1 MSQADLENPGR
12 RTFLKTSGM
21 AAAAGLMT
29 AASAKRVLG
38 ANDRIRIAVIGL
50 RGRGWDHVKGYRT
63 IPGVEIAYFCDIDEN
78 GVLNPRVADAEKMGL
93 PKPQTYIDVR
103 KLLEDKNVD
112 AVSIATPNHW
122 HSLMGIWAAQAGKD
136 IYIEKPCSHNWW
148 EGRQLVKAVEK
159 YKVICEHGSQCR
171 SSAAILEAMDKMN
184 SGLLGDV
191 YMARGLCYKWRESIG
206 HAPQEPVPP
215 GVHYDLWTGP
225 APLKPF
231 TKNRFHYNWHWIW
244 DTGNGDLGN
253 QGIHEVDLA
262 RWGLGVT
269 LPTKVTAIGGHFLFD
284 DDQQTPNMLTVAYEF
299 KTADAKTKMMNFEV
313 RGWMTNHE
321 AGIGTPE
328 FSGGGVPAAGLAK
341 EASAEGQGVTWS
353 GIGHAFHH
361 WQFVLRQGGLSYDF
375 RLRFVPIVPRRD
387 NEPGPE
393 KQAPVGKRAFLEF
406 RRVRAQPQGGK
417 PACSDTGR
425 PSLLHAGASRQRFLP
440 AWPHHQLRPA
450 ERIGDRRFRSH
461 RTAEGHLSRPLYC
474 AGERLGVGF
483 KRARK

>member
-1 MSQADLENPGR
+1 MSELTVDKTGR
-12 RTFLKTSGM
+12 RSFLKT
-21 AAAAGLMT
+21 AAAGLVT

-38 ANDRIRIAVIGL
+38 ANDRVRVAVIGV
-50 RGRGWDHVKGYRT
+50 RGRGWDHVKGYQSLS
-63 IPGVEIAYFCDIDEN
+63 GVEIASFCDIDEN
-78 GVLNPRVADAEKMGL
+78 VLQKRLSYAEKLGIAK
-93 PKPQTYIDVR
+93 PKTYVDVR

-148 EGRQLVKAVEK
+148 EGRQLVKAVDK

-171 SSAAILEAMDKMN
+171 SSEAIREAMGHMRG
-184 SGLLGDV
+184 GLLGNV
-191 YMARGLCYKWRESIG
+191 YMARGLCYKWRNTIG
-206 HAPQEPVPP
+206 RAPQEPVPP

-253 QGIHEVDLA
+253 QGIHEMDLA

-284 DDQQTPNMLTVAYEF
+284 DDQQTPNVLTVAYEF
-299 KTADAKTKMMNFEV
+299 KTPDAKTKMMNFEV

-328 FSGGGVPAAGLAK
+328 FSSGGVPEAGLAK
-341 EASAEGQGVTWS
+341 TSAQSSSGKQKESLGPASGKPST
-353 GIGHAFHH
+353 IGNLYYGSKGYLAISDYSAYKSF
-361 WQFVLRQGGLSYDF
+361 LGEED
-375 RLRFVPIVPRRD
+375 
-387 NEPGPE
+387 EPGPQ
-393 KQAPVGKRAFLEF
+393 KHAPVTNEHFANFIEC
-406 RRVRAQPQGGK
+406 VRSRK
-417 PACSDTGR
+417 KED
-425 PSLLHAGASRQRFLP
+425 LHAPIL
-440 AWPHHQLRPA
+440 
-450 ERIGDRRFRSH
+450 
-461 RTAEGHLSRPLYC
+461 EGHLSATLVHLANASY
-474 AGERLGVGF
+474 RLGRTIHFDPQSESVVGDSEATELL
-483 KRARK
+483 KGTYRSPYIVPEQV

>member
-12 RTFLKTSGM
+12 RSFLKTSGM
-21 AAAAGLMT
+21 AAAAGLMS
-29 AASAKRVLG
+29 AASAKKVLG

-50 RGRGWDHVKGYRT
+50 RGRGWDHVKGYRS

-78 GVLNPRVADAEKMGL
+78 NVLQPRLADAEKMGL
-93 PKPQTYIDVR
+93 PKPQTYVDVR

-148 EGRQLVKAVEK
+148 EGRQLVKTVEK

-171 SSAAILEAMDKMN
+171 SSAAIREAMDKMN
-184 SGLLGDV
+184 SGLLGNV
-191 YMARGLCYKWRESIG
+191 YMARGLCYKWRKSIG

-225 APLKPF
+225 APMKPF

-269 LPTKVTAIGGHFLFD
+269 LPTKVTALGGHFLFD
-284 DDQQTPNMLTVAYEF
+284 DDQQTPNVLTVAYEF

-341 EASAEGQGVTWS
+341 TSSSAAPAKEKESLGPASSAPSTIGNLYYGSEGYLAIS
-353 GIGHAFHH
+353 GYD
-361 WQFVLRQGGLSYDF
+361 SYRSF
-375 RLRFVPIVPRRD
+375 LGEH

-393 KQAPVGKRAFLEF
+393 KRAAEKNEHFMNFIECM
-406 RRVRAQPQGGK
+406 RSRKAEN
-417 PACSDTGR
+417 
-425 PSLLHAGASRQRFLP
+425 LHAPIL
-440 AWPHHQLRPA
+440 
-450 ERIGDRRFRSH
+450 
-461 RTAEGHLSRPLYC
+461 EGHLSSTLVHLANASY
-474 AGERLGVGF
+474 RLGRTINFDPQSESVIGDSEATELL
-483 KRARK
+483 KGTYRAPYIVPENV